1 MASDD
6 INFESYEQ
14 IYKRDAIYYNIV
26 FILFKKKTKNSISW
40 TDLVQIV
47 LLMSSFSLLKLN
59 DQ

>member
-1 MASDD
+1 MTSND

-14 IYKRDAIYYNIV
+14 IYKRDAIYDNIV

-47 LLMSSFSLLKLN
+47 L
-59 DQ
+59 

>member
-1 MASDD
+1 MARND

-26 FILFKKKTKNSISW
+26 FILLKKKTKNSISW

>member
-1 MASDD
+1 MASND

-26 FILFKKKTKNSISW
+26 FILLKKKTKNSISW

-47 LLMSSFSLLKLN
+47 LLTSSFSLLKLN